1 LTHFFRNDDADSG
14 MVGGSGDYPCGT
26 EPNITE
32 QRGVWM
38 RTVSVI
44 GGGLAG
50 VSVSYEL
57 VSRGYQT
64 VLYESRDGIAL
75 ETSYANGAMLTP
87 SMADPWNAPG
97 VHRHLAASLF
107 DPRSAMKLRL
117 KALPSLIGW
126 GRQFLRHSTRA
137 RHEAATRACFLLGQH
152 SMQRTR
158 ELRRSLS
165 LEYDAA
171 SVGTL
176 KVFTSTAGM
185 QGPLALA
192 GKLKT
197 LGLEF
202 EVLDGS
208 KTVAAEPALAEIRGS
223 IAGSIRFPDDETGDA
238 RQFCQQLSA
247 AFVKAG
253 GVLRTGARV
262 DGVAIEKGAA
272 VGVHVGGRLE
282 HAHEVVIAAG
292 NTSVA
297 LARKLGI
304 ALPIRPAKGYTV
316 TFDASHLEGAPVIP
330 IVDDARHTA
339 IVPLGRRLR
348 VVGTAEFAG
357 NDLTIRPERIE
368 NLLAVLSELMPGIAR
383 QLPCSSALPWAGLRP
398 MSADGLPFIGPAA
411 IPGLHINAGHGHLGW
426 TLASGSAH
434 LLADLLEGRPPAIDP
449 TPYRTIR

>member
-1 LTHFFRNDDADSG
+1 
-14 MVGGSGDYPCGT
+14 
-26 EPNITE
+26 
-32 QRGVWM
+32 M

-50 VSVSYEL
+50 VSVCYEL

-117 KALPSLIGW
+117 KAVPSLIGW
-126 GRQFLRHSTRA
+126 GRQFLRHSTRD

-152 SMQRTR
+152 SMRRTR

-171 SVGTL
+171 TAGTL
-176 KVFTSTAGM
+176 KVFTSPAAM
-185 QGPLALA
+185 EGPLALA
-192 GKLKT
+192 GRLAT
-197 LGLEF
+197 LGLVF
-202 EVLDGS
+202 EALDAA
-208 KTVAAEPALAEIRGS
+208 KTVATEPALAGIRDN

-238 RQFCQQLSA
+238 RQFCERLVA
-247 AFVKAG
+247 TFVEAG
-253 GVLRTGARV
+253 GISRTKTRV
-262 DGVAIEKGAA
+262 DGIATEKGRA
-272 VGVHVGGRLE
+272 VGVYVGGRLE
-282 HAHEVVIAAG
+282 PADEVVIAAG
-292 NTSVA
+292 NASVT

-316 TFDASHLEGAPVIP
+316 TFDASQLEGAPAIP

-339 IVPLGRRLR
+339 IVPIGRRLR
-348 VVGTAEFAG
+348 IVGTAEFAG

-368 NLLAVLSELMPGIAR
+368 NLFSVLSELMPGVAR
-383 QLPCSSALPWAGLRP
+383 QLPRSSALPWAGLRP
-398 MSADGLPFIGPAA
+398 MSADGLPFIGPSA
-411 IPGLHINAGHGHLGW
+411 IPGLYINAGHGHLGW

-449 TPYRTIR
+449 APYRATR